1 MKKFIILTLLLL
13 NFSILTESAK
23 KSSQTNTKNS
33 VDTQKID
40 EELELAD
47 DYYYGNKIL
56 KAKEIYEK
64 YSPVSDEAKLK
75 LAKYY
80 IDDIQDEKSTVILEE
95 LARQKNKEALH
106 MLGSLYL
113 ADNQSVTDTK
123 NFK

>member
-23 KSSQTNTKNS
+23 KNSQTNIKNS
-33 VDTQKID
+33 VDTKKID

-47 DYYYGNKIL
+47 DYYYDNKIL

-95 LARQKNKEALH
+95 LARKK
-106 MLGSLYL
+106 
-113 ADNQSVTDTK
+113 K
-123 NFK
+123 

>member
-1 MKKFIILTLLLL
+1 MRRIKNQFFIHLYIKKSGLPNLILNKKFIILTLLLL

-23 KSSQTNTKNS
+23 KNSQTNIKNS
-33 VDTQKID
+33 VDTKKID

-95 LARQKNKEALH
+95 LARKK
-106 MLGSLYL
+106 
-113 ADNQSVTDTK
+113 K
-123 NFK
+123 

>member
-1 MKKFIILTLLLL
+1 M
-13 NFSILTESAK
+13 
-23 KSSQTNTKNS
+23 
-33 VDTQKID
+33 
-40 EELELAD
+40 ELAD

-95 LARQKNKEALH
+95 LARKK
-106 MLGSLYL
+106 
-113 ADNQSVTDTK
+113 K
-123 NFK
+123 